1 LREIFSLS
9 TNTTA
14 GTTYGSNVLRFA
26 PSSFSCYKRTRR
38 PSHILDQPTL
48 KTPTVQEVL
57 VMTSSS
63 TKLRRLDIPSES
75 LRSLSLKEVISLNE
89 SETVG
94 NEEGDA
100 KNHGH
105 HHGSSNKI
113 TSHLVL
119 SLAALGAVYGDIGT
133 SPFYTFNAVL
143 GHQLLNKKSPSVPNE
158 NDVIGALSN
167 ILWCIIIVC
176 VLKFSLIVLRAD
188 FNGEGG
194 DFSMYQ
200 LVTQQ
205 KDKMWNWAKK
215 PLIFIPV
222 AAASLLICDT
232 TITPAITILGALE
245 GLQVVGPQI
254 EKVVV
259 PLAAV
264 IVILLFSFQFK
275 GTGTVGI
282 FFGPFM
288 IIWYLCIGL
297 IGAYNVFWLDL
308 SSLSAFN
315 PWKAINWWITGNYAG
330 APAFAAMGSVI
341 LSVTGA
347 ETMYADMGKPL
358 FH

>member
-1 LREIFSLS
+1 MKTTSLEH
-9 TNTTA
+9 
-14 GTTYGSNVLRFA
+14 
-26 PSSFSCYKRTRR
+26 CRT
-38 PSHILDQPTL
+38 
-48 KTPTVQEVL
+48 
-57 VMTSSS
+57 
-63 TKLRRLDIPSES
+63 
-75 LRSLSLKEVISLNE
+75 
-89 SETVG
+89 
-94 NEEGDA
+94 
-100 KNHGH
+100 
-105 HHGSSNKI
+105 
-113 TSHLVL
+113 
-119 SLAALGAVYGDIGT
+119 
-133 SPFYTFNAVL
+133 FY
-143 GHQLLNKKSPSVPNE
+143 
-158 NDVIGALSN
+158 
-167 ILWCIIIVC
+167 
-176 VLKFSLIVLRAD
+176 SLIVLRAD

-245 GLQVVGPQI
+245 GLLVIGPQI